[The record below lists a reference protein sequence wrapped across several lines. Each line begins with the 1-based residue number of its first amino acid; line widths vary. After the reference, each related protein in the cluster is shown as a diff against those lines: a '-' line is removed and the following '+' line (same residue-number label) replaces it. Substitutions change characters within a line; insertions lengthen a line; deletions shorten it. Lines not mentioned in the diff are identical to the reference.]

1 MTGASERDRSA
12 KEPMSAQHTPGP
24 WRIGV
29 SSAVE
34 GRAFDGSWKFVAF
47 PVRGGTPDQADTNAR
62 LIAAAPEMYEAAQPL
77 VAEISEYEP
86 SAGEDDDELVSVR
99 LGDLKRLRAALA
111 KAGPQS

>member
-62 LIAAAPEMYEAAQPL
+62 LIAAAPELLAA
-77 VAEISEYEP
+77 
-86 SAGEDDDELVSVR
+86 
-99 LGDLKRLRAALA
+99 LKAALA
-111 KAGPQS
+111 EIGGEGGIGAVVDVLESAGRAAIAKAEGRS